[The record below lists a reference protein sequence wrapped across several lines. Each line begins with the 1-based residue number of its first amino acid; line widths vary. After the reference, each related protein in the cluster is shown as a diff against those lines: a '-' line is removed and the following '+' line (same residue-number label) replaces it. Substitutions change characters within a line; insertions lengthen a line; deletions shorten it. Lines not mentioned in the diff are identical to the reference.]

1 MADTR
6 EKILNTALQLFARD
20 GYEAVSVS
28 GIASALG
35 ITKGALY
42 RHYQN
47 KRDIFDSIV
56 RRMEERD
63 RQQSAEHGVPEGTA
77 EEMPDVYEAADPQ
90 NILAFSKAM
99 FRYWTEDEFASNFR
113 KMLTLEQFRSPEMGR
128 LYQQYLVS
136 GPVGYM
142 ADLFAAQNMPRPKEL
157 AVRFYAQMFL
167 LYSVYDGTGNK
178 KAALALMDDL
188 LDRTAEQLAAE
199 KKRGK
204 NNGK

>member
-1 MADTR
+1 MAKDTKER
-6 EKILNTALQLFARD
+6 ILMTALDMFSKK
-20 GYEAVSVS
+20 GYEGTNIRELAASLGLVKSS
-28 GIASALG
+28 IYKHYESKEAIWNALLDRMIAY
-35 ITKGALY
+35 Y
-42 RHYQN
+42 REH
-47 KRDIFDSIV
+47 FG
-56 RRMEERD
+56 
-63 RQQSAEHGVPEGTA
+63 SAEHLPPVP
-77 EEMPDVYEAADPQ
+77 DS
-90 NILAFSKAM
+90 L
-99 FRYWTEDEFASNFR
+99 EDFISMTMRMVNLTIHDEQIVRTR
-113 KMLTLEQFRSPEMGR
+113 KVLTLEQFRSPEMGR

-204 NNGK
+204 KNGK

>member
-1 MADTR
+1 MVDTR
-6 EKILNTALQLFARD
+6 EKILNTALQLFAKD

-28 GIASALG
+28 DIAGALG

-77 EEMPDVYEAADPQ
+77 EEMPSAYEAADPQ

-204 NNGK
+204 KNGQ

>member
-28 GIASALG
+28 DIAGALG

-63 RQQSAEHGVPEGTA
+63 RQQAAEHGVPEGTA
-77 EEMPDVYEAADPQ
+77 EEMPGTYEAADPQ
-90 NILAFSKAM
+90 NTLAFSKAM
-99 FRYWTEDEFASNFR
+99 FRYWTEDEFA
-113 KMLTLEQFRSPEMGR
+113 
-128 LYQQYLVS
+128 
-136 GPVGYM
+136 
-142 ADLFAAQNMPRPKEL
+142 
-157 AVRFYAQMFL
+157 
-167 LYSVYDGTGNK
+167 
-178 KAALALMDDL
+178 
-188 LDRTAEQLAAE
+188 
-199 KKRGK
+199 
-204 NNGK
+204 